1 METIINYLLA
11 VDGARDRAFD
21 VRIGDRGF
29 YIWERHGVIR
39 VSFAEG
45 GSVRRFHDPMDA
57 LAYIH
62 GIVKED
68 AHSGRSVE

>member
-11 VDGARDRAFD
+11 VEGARDRAFD
-21 VRIGDRGF
+21 VRIGDHGF
-29 YIWERHGVIR
+29 YIWERKGVIR

-57 LAYIH
+57 LAYVH
-62 GIVKED
+62 GIVKE
-68 AHSGRSVE
+68 ATYEEK

>member
-21 VRIGDRGF
+21 VTIGETQF
-29 YIWERHGVIR
+29 YIWERRGVIR
-39 VSFAEG
+39 VASIDGEA
-45 GSVRRFHDPMDA
+45 VRRFHDPMDA

-62 GIVKED
+62 GMVKEITND
-68 AHSGRSVE
+68 EK